1 MRKLFFLCFAFL
13 LTGASAQNIQMH
25 YDLGKVIEDD
35 LQGRPSFTT
44 TVELFKPDKWG
55 STFFFVD
62 LDYLHDGVAGAY
74 WEVAR
79 EVNITSNKQWAAHVE
94 YNGGSTSSKFT
105 NMSTRYQHAF
115 LAGPAWNIA
124 SADYSKTLSLQAMYK
139 YYFKGQNPWN
149 RPYSGFQATA
159 IWGVHFSQRM
169 FSFLGFIDCW
179 YDRSV
184 RGNWITISEPQLWF
198 NVNALKGCKDINL
211 SLGTE
216 VEISNNFVFDDK
228 GRNDK
233 FHAIPTIAAKWTF

>member
-1 MRKLFFLCFAFL
+1 
-13 LTGASAQNIQMH
+13 
-25 YDLGKVIEDD
+25 
-35 LQGRPSFTT
+35 
-44 TVELFKPDKWG
+44 
-55 STFFFVD
+55 
-62 LDYLHDGVAGAY
+62 
-74 WEVAR
+74 
-79 EVNITSNKQWAAHVE
+79 
-94 YNGGSTSSKFT
+94 
-105 NMSTRYQHAF
+105 
-115 LAGPAWNIA
+115 
-124 SADYSKTLSLQAMYK
+124 
-139 YYFKGQNPWN
+139 
-149 RPYSGFQATA
+149 
-159 IWGVHFSQRM
+159 M